1 MQPDEHK
8 QKVLAKLRTA
18 RNELEDALNL
28 SVPAVGDNPV
38 IIPEARRKELS
49 AMLDDLDR
57 IVRQLEGA

>member
-1 MQPDEHK
+1 MDKHK
-8 QKVLAKLRTA
+8 QRVLAKLGTA
-18 RNELEDALNL
+18 RNELEDAMNL
-28 SVPAVGDNPV
+28 SVPALGDNPV

>member
-8 QKVLAKLRTA
+8 QKVLAKLGTA

-28 SVPAVGDNPV
+28 SVPAVGNNPV
-38 IIPEARRKELS
+38 SIPEARRKELS